1 MTGQLIVLYGINNI
15 GKSTQAKLLVE
26 KLKQSGKNASYIKYP
41 IYDLGPSG
49 TIINEYLRQ
58 GNPWQLSARE
68 AQILYALNRY
78 QYQAELIQRLN
89 NNEWIV
95 AEDYT
100 GTGMAWGSGAGVDLA
115 FLEKVNQGLREPDLI
130 LWLDGQRFTSGIESG
145 HKHENDDEL
154 INKVRQCHQSLADKY
169 GWLKFEANQPID
181 DLNNQLWNEVAK
193 LL

>member
-1 MTGQLIVLYGINNI
+1 MTGKLIVLYGINNI

-26 KLKQSGKNASYIKYP
+26 KLKQFGKNASYIKYP

-49 TIINEYLRQ
+49 TLINEYLRQ

-68 AQILYALNRY
+68 AQILYSLNRY
-78 QYQAELIQRLN
+78 QYQAELNQRLN
-89 NNEWIV
+89 NGEWIV

-100 GTGMAWGSGAGVDLA
+100 GTGMAWGSGAGVDLD

-154 INKVRQCHQSLADKY
+154 INKVRQCHQFLANKY
-169 GWLKFEANQPID
+169 NWLKFEANQAID
-181 DLNNQLWNEVAK
+181 DLNNQLWQEVAK
-193 LL
+193 IL

>member
-1 MTGQLIVLYGINNI
+1 MTGKLIVLYGINNI

-49 TIINEYLRQ
+49 ILINEYLRQ

-78 QYQAELIQRLN
+78 QYQVELNQRLDDS
-89 NNEWIV
+89 EWIV

-145 HKHENDDEL
+145 HKHENDNEL
-154 INKVRQCHQSLADKY
+154 INKVRQCHQNLANKY
-169 GWLKFEANQPID
+169 NWLKFEANQAID
-181 DLNNQLWNEVAK
+181 DLNNQLWQEVAK
-193 LL
+193 IL